1 MTDLSQLVQH
11 LRQENDAL
19 RTKLSVLKA
28 RCCCPPYLMCRRH
41 PVLVAR
47 PNARSSD
54 EHVETIESMLKTEIE
69 SMFSEVKSEVSQVGV
84 VQVDV
89 AQDGVAQDGVVQVG
103 VVQDEVSQDE
113 VSQDEVARVDVV
125 QDDVAQVDGID
136 ERKDMEAKDDSSD
149 DDFGNIEKTDL
160 SEYNKLITKP
170 IKELKTLLK
179 DVGVKGLA
187 KITSRE
193 ELVRMLLKTK
203 VDYITNIPNS
213 PYATY
218 TLKQLK
224 ELCKSNGWR
233 GFSKFTKQKDLLE
246 FVLRQ

>member
-103 VVQDEVSQDE
+103 VVQDE
-113 VSQDEVARVDVV
+113 
-125 QDDVAQVDGID
+125 VAQVDGID